1 MGKWTALVLA
11 AGLLAAAPA
20 RAMYEIS
27 TEIDIDAPAQ
37 KTWDVLADLPKWAD
51 WNPFIRTAKGTLA
64 KGNFIDVVVQPSGTK
79 PINGKGEVLVL
90 EPPHEMVWTAALLGS
105 WIFRGKHH
113 FVVEPTTDGHCRF
126 RQYEQFTGILV
137 PFLHGKLNRETK
149 RGFMEMNAAL
159 KARVEAPPSP

>member
-1 MGKWTALVLA
+1 MGKWLALVLGFCA
-11 AGLLAAAPA
+11 VSPA
-20 RAMYEIS
+20 RAMYAIH

-37 KTWDVLADLPKWAD
+37 KTWDVLTDLPKWAD
-51 WNPFIRTAKGTLA
+51 WNPFIRTANGTLA
-64 KGNFIDVVVQPSGTK
+64 KGNFIAVVVQPSGTK

-113 FVVEPTTDGHCRF
+113 FVVEPTADGRCKF
-126 RQYEQFTGILV
+126 LQYEEFTGILV

-149 RGFMEMNAAL
+149 RGFVEMNAAL
-159 KARVEAPPSP
+159 KARVEAKTAP